1 MKVQVSLDI
10 MYIYQNTDKIRFQRD
25 CICIVA
31 DKVVQWWTY
40 VTYSYVIPCACLY
53 NWMPQEMLR
62 MCNKG
67 LFAGVGLSGLK
78 LHCFYDIL
86 RLYSYGWT
94 ILPLPQCLMFK
105 QALKSGY
112 NACLKICNNFTATIN
127 IPENP
132 ASWADLD

>member
-1 MKVQVSLDI
+1 
-10 MYIYQNTDKIRFQRD
+10 
-25 CICIVA
+25 
-31 DKVVQWWTY
+31 
-40 VTYSYVIPCACLY
+40 
-53 NWMPQEMLR
+53 

-67 LFAGVGLSGLK
+67 LFAGVGLYDLK

-112 NACLKICNNFTATIN
+112 NACLKICNNFTAN

-132 ASWADLD
+132 ASWADLDRVVRGGGGFLGF

>member
-1 MKVQVSLDI
+1 
-10 MYIYQNTDKIRFQRD
+10 
-25 CICIVA
+25 
-31 DKVVQWWTY
+31 
-40 VTYSYVIPCACLY
+40 
-53 NWMPQEMLR
+53 

-112 NACLKICNNFTATIN
+112 FNFTANN

>member
-1 MKVQVSLDI
+1 
-10 MYIYQNTDKIRFQRD
+10 
-25 CICIVA
+25 
-31 DKVVQWWTY
+31 
-40 VTYSYVIPCACLY
+40 
-53 NWMPQEMLR
+53 

-67 LFAGVGLSGLK
+67 LFAGVGLSDLK

-86 RLYSYGWT
+86 SLYSYGWT

-112 NACLKICNNFTATIN
+112 NACLKICNNFTASN